1 MMCYKFFIQFWRV
14 CLLTLSVVG
23 CQSTSTNKPEIVELT
38 KKEYLELIEMSGQWH
53 ESKEGIQRL
62 LSVEGDLRML
72 IGQLDVLVKE
82 ETYSKKPVVASS
94 PLNKK
99 FIEIPTALDDKRG
112 SPPAF
117 ENTQKD
123 NPIMALKPV
132 QKTQAEKAILST
144 GTKNELAKIALPTTQ
159 PLEAKQVPALYALQV
174 AAVTEQERVQKSL
187 DAVVKKV
194 PDAEKL
200 AVNVEMKN
208 IREQQ
213 YYRIK
218 LGAFSDKVTAQAQC
232 DRLKLKQV
240 SCIVSYYTEQGNKG
254 LL

>member
-38 KKEYLELIEMSGQWH
+38 KKEYLELIEVSEQWH

-82 ETYSKKPVVASS
+82 ETYSEKPVVAST
-94 PLNKK
+94 PRHEK
-99 FIEIPTALDDKRG
+99 FIETLMPLDDK
-112 SPPAF
+112 PEPQPVL
-117 ENTQKD
+117 ENVKD
-123 NPIMALKPV
+123 DNSTIALKSE
-132 QKTQAEKAILST
+132 QKMPAIVST
-144 GTKNELAKIALPTTQ
+144 GIKKDLAQPIFPATQ
-159 PLEAKQVPALYALQV
+159 PIETNRDLALYALQV

-187 DAVVKKV
+187 DAVVKKA
-194 PDAEKL
+194 PETERL
-200 AVNVEMKN
+200 AVNVEVKN

-213 YYRIK
+213 YYRLK
-218 LGAFSDKVTAQAQC
+218 LGAFSDKVAAQAQC